1 MKMEEAVQHYRDYI
15 SITKTEGTNSF
26 YAFYLRKI
34 ELYFKDQDVE
44 VIGKHHLIGF
54 ISYIKK
60 QNPKIKHATINKYIV
75 TLKTIVKYSTNRI
88 IDFKKLNEQKPLIP
102 ILHESTLERIFTHL
116 SSKSKD
122 RYMIRNLLLFHLL
135 LDTGLRINEV
145 LHLKLNDIDTA
156 TSSIHVRFTK
166 TNEDRYVFFTA
177 STSLYLT
184 AYLTKHHPIDY
195 VFFDF
200 DTGKRLVTSSIESL
214 VHRLKTRLHIKESIS
229 PHKWRHTFATHFLHR
244 GGNLETLRLILGH
257 TNLKTTQKYLHLT
270 KENVREEYQRIMVQ
284 SKE

>member
-15 SITKTEGTNSF
+15 TITKTEGTQSF
-26 YAFYLRKI
+26 YAFYLRRI
-34 ELYFKDQDVE
+34 AMYFKDKDVE
-44 VIGKHHLIGF
+44 TMDKHHLIGF
-54 ISYIKK
+54 IAYIKK
-60 QNPKIKHATINKYIV
+60 QNPKIKHVTINKYIV
-75 TLKTIVKYSTNRI
+75 TLKTIIKYTTNRI
-88 IDFKKLNEQKPLIP
+88 IDFKKLNEQKAVIP
-102 ILHESTLERIFTHL
+102 ILSETTLQRIFTYL

-122 RYMIRNLLLFHLL
+122 RYTIRNLLLFHLL

-145 LHLKLNDIDTA
+145 LHLKVDDIDIA
-156 TSSIHVRFTK
+156 TYSIYVRFTK
-166 TNEDRYVFFTA
+166 THEDRYVFFTG
-177 STSLYLT
+177 STSLYFT
-184 AYLTKHHPIDY
+184 EYLTKHRPIDY

-214 VHRLKTRLHIKESIS
+214 VHRLKTRLHIQESIS
-229 PHKWRHTFATHFLHR
+229 PHKWRHTFATHFLNR

-284 SKE
+284 TKV